1 MTQSPLLPKKA
12 MVLAAG
18 FGKRMRPLTDALP
31 KPLVEVGGRSLLDR
45 ILDRL
50 DAVGVEAVVVNLH
63 HLGQQIERHLS
74 DRTRPPLLFSREAEI
89 LETGGGVKHALPE
102 LGDAPFFVVNGD
114 VLWLDGLEPALSRLA
129 RAWRDEAMDSL
140 LMMQPIASAVGY
152 DGRAGDFTMAPGGR
166 LRRRRER
173 ESAPFIFAGMQIL
186 HPRIFAGAPEGP
198 FSLNLLF
205 DKAEAAGR
213 LWGVRHDGRWFHVG
227 TPAALAEAEAVLRD
241 LAMNKGTR

>member
-1 MTQSPLLPKKA
+1 MTQAPLLPKKA

-31 KPLVEVGGRSLLDR
+31 KPLVEVGARSLLDR

-50 DAVGVEAVVVNLH
+50 DAAGVEAVVVNLH

-74 DRTRPPLLFSREAEI
+74 DRTRPPLLFSREEEI
-89 LETGGGVKHALPE
+89 LETGGGVKHALSE

-129 RAWRDEAMDSL
+129 RAWRDEAMDAL

-152 DGRAGDFTMAPGGR
+152 DGQAGDFTMAPDGR

-173 ESAPFIFAGMQIL
+173 ETAPFIFAGIQVL

-213 LWGVRHDGRWFHVG
+213 LWGMRHDGRWFHVG
-227 TPAALAEAEAVLRD
+227 TPTALAEAEAVLRD
-241 LAMNKGTR
+241 LAMNKGNR